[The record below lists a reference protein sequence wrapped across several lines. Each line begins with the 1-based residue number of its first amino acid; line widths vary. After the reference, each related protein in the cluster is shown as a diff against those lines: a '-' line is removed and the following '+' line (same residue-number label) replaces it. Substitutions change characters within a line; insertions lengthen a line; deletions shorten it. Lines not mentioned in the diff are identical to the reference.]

1 MFWSIADGA
10 GMKTSS
16 CAVLVSGGLDSGV
29 LLAEQARSHSAVQP
43 LFVESGFPWEAA
55 ERGHL
60 RRFLDALRSPVIQP
74 LQILPLPV
82 TDLYGDHWSLNG
94 QNVPDASSPDSAV
107 FLPGR
112 NVLLLAKAM
121 LWCHLHDVPAV
132 ALAVLAANP
141 FPDATAAFF
150 AAYAAA
156 VNQAVAGSVQVLRPF
171 EGMKKVD
178 VIWRGRQLPLQLT
191 FSCLQPQG
199 DKHCGRCNKCE
210 ERRRAFRDAD
220 VPDPTNYASESPCI
234 V

>member
-1 MFWSIADGA
+1 M
-10 GMKTSS
+10 
-16 CAVLVSGGLDSGV
+16 
-29 LLAEQARSHSAVQP
+29 QP

-74 LQILPLPV
+74 LQILTLPV

-156 VNQAVAGSVQVLRPF
+156 VNQAVDGSVQVLRPF
-171 EGMKKVD
+171 ADMKKADIVRRD
-178 VIWRGRQLPLQLT
+178 RELPLQLT
-191 FSCLQPQG
+191 FSCIQPCRILEG
-199 DKHCGRCNKCE
+199 FMHCGRCNKCG
-210 ERRRAFRDAD
+210 ERRRAFHDAG
-220 VPDPTNYASESPCI
+220 VPDPTQYASETPCI